1 MLFRLLYNWYVVPR
15 VRRCSTEES
24 SVLVYVKAAHC
35 CSLSTGASSRVC
47 QSSRTP
53 PGFQVWERASW
64 ICIVPL
70 RLCSCLFLQSSTSAA
85 TCTVEQI
92 YLNSVPV
99 MPEFERFVSGRLSL
113 PRVAFATFFFPD
125 PRDSSSVIFLDSLL
139 LMWQPMC
146 HHAPAVRRGRFRS
159 EHTASTAGAATFPL
173 LYQMLLK

>member
-113 PRVAFATFFFPD
+113 PRVAFATFFFPRS
-125 PRDSSSVIFLDSLL
+125 PRFFI
-139 LMWQPMC
+139 C
-146 HHAPAVRRGRFRS
+146 HLSWLF
-159 EHTASTAGAATFPL
+159 TADVTANVSPCSCCEERPL
-173 LYQMLLK
+173 P